1 MSRSLTSCAG
11 PWKAIAKAVVFF
23 VKEGMTQMEQDK
35 NKLGEGSVGK
45 LLFRLAL
52 PAIVAQL
59 VNLLYNM
66 VDRIYIGHIPEN
78 GDLALTGLGLCF
90 PVLMIVMAFAQLIG
104 GGGAPL
110 VAIHMGKAE
119 KEDAEKILGGGVA
132 MLSVIAVVITVVL
145 LLTAEPVLRLFGAS
159 DQTLPFAADYL
170 KIYVVGTIFVLFSL
184 GLNPFITTQG
194 FSKDA
199 MKTVL
204 IGAVCN
210 IILDPIFIFGLGM
223 GVKGAAL
230 ATILSQGISAVWVV
244 WFLTGKRSMLH
255 IKKEYLKIDL
265 KILLPVVALGVSP
278 FIMSATESAI
288 NIAFN
293 MSLSRFGGDVAV
305 GAMTI
310 LCSIMQ
316 LQMMPVQG
324 LSQGA
329 QPIMSYNYGAG
340 NIDRVKKASGL
351 LFVCCF
357 GYTMLFWA
365 AVQLFP
371 EVFVRIFND
380 SSELMNTTVWALRV
394 YMAVSG
400 LFGIQM
406 AVQQTFV
413 SLGQAK
419 LSLFIACLRKI
430 ILLIPLILILPFFFE
445 NKVFAVFL
453 AEPVADFISVTTA
466 GSLFLLNIRQILAKK
481 VKIDM
486 EA

>member
-1 MSRSLTSCAG
+1 
-11 PWKAIAKAVVFF
+11 
-23 VKEGMTQMEQDK
+23 MEQK
-35 NKLGEGSVGK
+35 NSQLGEGSVGK
-45 LLFRLAL
+45 LMMKLAI

-66 VDRIYIGHIPEN
+66 VDRIYIGHIPET

-90 PVLMIVMAFAQLIG
+90 PIIMIVTAFANLIG
-104 GGGAPL
+104 AGGAPRI
-110 VAIHMGKAE
+110 AIHMGRGE
-119 KEDAEKILGGGVA
+119 QEEAEKIVGSGVA
-132 MLSVIAVVITVVL
+132 ALIFIAVVITVSLEIAGV
-145 LLTAEPVLRLFGAS
+145 PILRLFGAS
-159 DQTLPFAADYL
+159 DKTLPYALDYMR
-170 KIYVVGTIFVLFSL
+170 IYVLGTICVMFSL
-184 GLNPFITTQG
+184 GLNPYITTQG

-199 MKTVL
+199 MKTVI

-210 IILDPIFIFGLGM
+210 IILDPIFIFGFGM

-230 ATILSQGISAVWVV
+230 ATIISQGVSAVWVIF
-244 WFLTGKRSMLH
+244 FLHGKKSILKIRR
-255 IKKEYLKIDL
+255 KYLKLDMKVL
-265 KILLPVVALGVSP
+265 GPVLALGVSP
-278 FIMSATESAI
+278 FIMTATESAI
-288 NIAFN
+288 NICFN
-293 MSLSRFGGDVAV
+293 MSLSKYGGDVAV

-310 LCSIMQ
+310 LSSIMQ

-340 NIDRVKKASGL
+340 NIDRVKKANRL
-351 LFVCCF
+351 LTICCF
-357 GYTMLFWA
+357 GYTMIFWV

-371 EVFVRIFND
+371 ELFVKIFNNTP
-380 SSELMNTTVWALRV
+380 ELLSTTTWALRI

-430 ILLIPLILILPFFFE
+430 ILLIPLIFILPNFFTD
-445 NKVFAVFL
+445 KVFAVFL
-453 AEPVADFISVTTA
+453 AEPVSDFLSVAVATT
-466 GSLFLLNIRQILAKK
+466 LFLLNINKILAKSK
-481 VKIDM
+481 D
-486 EA
+486 A

>member
-1 MSRSLTSCAG
+1 M
-11 PWKAIAKAVVFF
+11 KY
-23 VKEGMTQMEQDK
+23 EK

-66 VDRIYIGHIPEN
+66 VDRIYIGHIPET

-90 PVLMIVMAFAQLIG
+90 PVLMIITAFAQLIG

-110 VAIHMGKAE
+110 VAIHMGKGE
-119 KEDAEKILGGGVA
+119 KEEAEKILGSGVA
-132 MLSVIAVVITVVL
+132 FLTLIALFITVFML
-145 LLTAEPVLRLFGAS
+145 FFAEDILFLFGAS
-159 DQTLPFAADYL
+159 DQTIVYARDYL
-170 KIYVVGTIFVLFSL
+170 SVYVLGTVFVLFSL
-184 GLNPFITTQG
+184 GLNSFITTQG
-194 FSKDA
+194 FSADA

-210 IILDPIFIFGLGM
+210 IILDPIFIFGLDM
-223 GVKGAAL
+223 GVKGAAV
-230 ATILSQGISAVWVV
+230 ATVLSQAISAVWVLI
-244 WFLTGKRSMLH
+244 FLTGKKSILH
-255 IKKEYLKIDL
+255 IKKQYLKPDV
-265 KILLPVVALGVSP
+265 KIMLPVIALGISP

-288 NIAFN
+288 NIVFN

-310 LCSIMQ
+310 LCSIGQ
-316 LQMMPVQG
+316 LQFMPVQG

-340 NIDRVKKASGL
+340 NADRVKRAIKL
-351 LFVCCF
+351 LLMISV
-357 GYTMLFWA
+357 GYTMLFWG
-365 AVQLFP
+365 AVQLLP
-371 EVFVRIFND
+371 HVFVGIFND
-380 SSELMNTTVWALRV
+380 TGTLTDTTVWALHI

-406 AVQQTFV
+406 AVQQVFV

-419 LSLFIACLRKI
+419 ISLFIACLRKI

-445 NKVFAVFL
+445 DKVFAVFL
-453 AEPVADFISVTTA
+453 AEPVADFISISVA
-466 GSLFLLNIRQILAKK
+466 GTLFLLNIRQILAKRQK
-481 VKIDM
+481 
-486 EA
+486 

>member
-1 MSRSLTSCAG
+1 
-11 PWKAIAKAVVFF
+11 
-23 VKEGMTQMEQDK
+23 MEQK
-35 NKLGEGSVGK
+35 NQLAEGSVGK
-45 LLFRLAL
+45 LLLKLSL

-66 VDRIYIGHIPEN
+66 VDRIYIGHIPET

-90 PVLMIVMAFAQLIG
+90 PIIMIVTAFANLIG
-104 GGGAPL
+104 GGGAPR
-110 VAIHMGKAE
+110 VAIHMGKGE
-119 KEDAEKILGGGVA
+119 KEEAEQILGSGVA
-132 MLSVIAVVITVVL
+132 ALLVIAVVITL
-145 LLTAEPVLRLFGAS
+145 GLELAGTPILKLFGAS
-159 DQTLPFAADYL
+159 EKTLPYALDYMQ
-170 KIYVVGTIFVLFSL
+170 IYVLGTVCVMMSL

-194 FSKDA
+194 FTKES

-210 IILDPIFIFGLGM
+210 IILDPIFIFGLNM

-230 ATILSQGISAVWVV
+230 ATIISQGISALWVLR
-244 WFLTGKRSMLH
+244 FLTGKKSLLH
-255 IKKEYLKIDL
+255 IQKKYLKL
-265 KILLPVVALGVSP
+265 NGKVLAPVLALGVSP

-293 MSLSRFGGDVAV
+293 MSLSRYGGDVAV

-310 LCSIMQ
+310 LSSIMQ

-324 LSQGA
+324 VSQGA

-340 NIDRVKKASGL
+340 NVERVRKTYRL
-351 LFVCCF
+351 LTICCLT
-357 GYTMLFWA
+357 YTMVFWL

-371 EVFVRIFND
+371 GVFVGIFNK
-380 SSELMNTTVWALRV
+380 SPELVETTTWALRI

-430 ILLIPLILILPFFFE
+430 ILLIPMILILPHFFQD
-445 NKVFAVFL
+445 KVFGVFL
-453 AEPVADFISVTTA
+453 AEPVSDFISVSVAAT
-466 GSLFLLNIRQILAKK
+466 LFLLNIKKILAKAPAK
-481 VKIDM
+481 K
-486 EA
+486 AG

>member
-1 MSRSLTSCAG
+1 
-11 PWKAIAKAVVFF
+11 
-23 VKEGMTQMEQDK
+23 MEQDK

-45 LLFRLAL
+45 LLFKLAL

-66 VDRIYIGHIPEN
+66 VDRIYIGHIPQN

-90 PVLMIVMAFAQLIG
+90 PVLMIVTAFAQLIG

-110 VAIHMGKAE
+110 VAIHMGRGE
-119 KEDAEKILGGGVA
+119 KEEAEKILGSGVA
-132 MLSVIAVVITVVL
+132 MLTAIALVITVVL
-145 LLTAEPVLRLFGAS
+145 LFATEPVLRLFGAS
-159 DQTLPFAADYL
+159 DQTLPFAQDYL
-170 KIYVVGTIFVLFSL
+170 EIYIVGTIFVLFAL

-210 IILDPIFIFGLGM
+210 IILDPVFIFGFNM

-244 WFLTGKRSMLH
+244 LFLTGKKSMLH
-255 IKKEYLKIDL
+255 IRKQYLRIDF
-265 KILLPVVALGVSP
+265 KILLPVMALGVSP

-293 MSLSRFGGDVAV
+293 MSLSKYGGDVAV

-310 LCSIMQ
+310 LASIMQ

-340 NIDRVKKASGL
+340 NIERVKKASGI
-351 LFVCCF
+351 LFLCCF
-357 GYTMLFWA
+357 GYTMLFWL

-371 EVFVRIFND
+371 GVFVSIFNK
-380 SSELMNTTVWALRV
+380 SPELLETTTWALRI

-466 GSLFLLNIRQILAKK
+466 LTLFLLNIRKVLEKK
-481 VKIDM
+481 IKKAVA
-486 EA
+486 E

>member
-1 MSRSLTSCAG
+1 
-11 PWKAIAKAVVFF
+11 
-23 VKEGMTQMEQDK
+23 MTQDK

-90 PVLMIVMAFAQLIG
+90 PVLMIITAFAQLIG

-110 VAIHMGKAE
+110 VAIHMGKGE
-119 KEDAEKILGGGVA
+119 KEEAEKILGSGVA
-132 MLSVIAVVITVVL
+132 FLALIALIITVL
-145 LLTAEPVLRLFGAS
+145 MLFFAEDILFLFGAS
-159 DQTLPFAADYL
+159 EKTISYAKDYL
-170 KIYVVGTIFVLFSL
+170 YIYVLGTIFVLFSL
-184 GLNPFITTQG
+184 GLNSFITTQG
-194 FSKDA
+194 FSGDA

-210 IILDPIFIFGLGM
+210 IILDPIFIFGLDM

-230 ATILSQGISAVWVV
+230 ATVLSQAISAVWVLR
-244 WFLTGKRSMLH
+244 FLAGKKSILH
-255 IKKEYLKIDL
+255 IKRQYLKPDVRIM
-265 KILLPVVALGVSP
+265 LPVIALGISP

-288 NIAFN
+288 NIVFN
-293 MSLSRFGGDVAV
+293 ISLSRFGGDVAV

-310 LCSIMQ
+310 LCSIAQ
-316 LQMMPVQG
+316 LQFMPVQG

-340 NIDRVKKASGL
+340 NTDRVKRTIKL
-351 LFVCCF
+351 LLMISV
-357 GYTMLFWA
+357 GYTMLFWGT
-365 AVQLFP
+365 VQLFP
-371 EVFVRIFND
+371 RVFVGIFND
-380 SSELMNTTVWALRV
+380 TGSLTDTTVWALRI

-406 AVQQTFV
+406 AVQQVFV

-419 LSLFIACLRKI
+419 ISLFIACLRKI

-445 NKVFAVFL
+445 DKVFAVFL
-453 AEPVADFISVTTA
+453 AEPVADFISISVA
-466 GSLFLLNIRQILAKK
+466 GTLFLLNIRQILAKRQK
-481 VKIDM
+481 
-486 EA
+486 

>member
-1 MSRSLTSCAG
+1 
-11 PWKAIAKAVVFF
+11 
-23 VKEGMTQMEQDK
+23 MEQK
-35 NKLGEGSVGK
+35 NSQLGEGSVGK
-45 LLFRLAL
+45 LMMKLAI

-66 VDRIYIGHIPEN
+66 VDRIYIGHIPET

-90 PVLMIVMAFAQLIG
+90 PIIMIVTAFANLIG
-104 GGGAPL
+104 AGGAPRI
-110 VAIHMGKAE
+110 AIHMGRGE
-119 KEDAEKILGGGVA
+119 QEEAEKIVGSGVA
-132 MLSVIAVVITVVL
+132 ALIFIAVVITVSLEIAGV
-145 LLTAEPVLRLFGAS
+145 PILRLFGAS
-159 DQTLPFAADYL
+159 DKTLPYALDYMR
-170 KIYVVGTIFVLFSL
+170 IYVLGTICVMFSL
-184 GLNPFITTQG
+184 GLNPYITTQG

-199 MKTVL
+199 MKTVI

-210 IILDPIFIFGLGM
+210 IILDPIFIFGFGM

-230 ATILSQGISAVWVV
+230 ATIISQGVSAVWVIF
-244 WFLTGKRSMLH
+244 FLHS
-255 IKKEYLKIDL
+255 KKSIVKIRRKYLKLDMKVL
-265 KILLPVVALGVSP
+265 GPVLALGVSP
-278 FIMSATESAI
+278 FIMTATESAI
-288 NIAFN
+288 NICFN
-293 MSLSRFGGDVAV
+293 MSLSKFGGDVAV

-310 LCSIMQ
+310 LSSIMQ

-340 NIDRVKKASGL
+340 NIDRVKKANRL
-351 LFVCCF
+351 LTICCF
-357 GYTMLFWA
+357 GYTMIFWV

-371 EVFVRIFND
+371 ELFVKIFNNTP
-380 SSELMNTTVWALRV
+380 ELLSTTTWALRI

-430 ILLIPLILILPFFFE
+430 ILLIPLIFILPNFFTD
-445 NKVFAVFL
+445 KVFAVFL
-453 AEPVADFISVTTA
+453 AEPVSDFLSVAVATT
-466 GSLFLLNIRQILAKK
+466 LFLLNINKILAKSK
-481 VKIDM
+481 D
-486 EA
+486 A